1 MVVYRAT
8 TCFERSF
15 SLRISVMLR
24 TVEDHSGRWCDV
36 IPASYYC
43 QLCVCVC
50 ACVRACVRVCDAYVH
65 VCLYVRSVYSLKS
78 KTWDSYTGSFFFVYP
93 FVPIASHNVD
103 TVARHCCTSLLHVTV
118 ARHCCTSLLHVTV
131 ARHCC
136 TSLLHV
142 TVARHCCTTLLHVTV
157 VRHIPLSSATAV
169 SRSSVSRSTTFPSLK
184 AVLPEIVFRL

>member
-8 TCFERSF
+8 TCLERSL

-50 ACVRACVRVCDAYVH
+50 VCVCLCVRACVRACMRVCDACVH

-78 KTWDSYTGSFFFVYP
+78 KT
-93 FVPIASHNVD
+93 
-103 TVARHCCTSLLHVTV
+103 
-118 ARHCCTSLLHVTV
+118 
-131 ARHCC
+131 
-136 TSLLHV
+136 
-142 TVARHCCTTLLHVTV
+142 
-157 VRHIPLSSATAV
+157 
-169 SRSSVSRSTTFPSLK
+169 
-184 AVLPEIVFRL
+184 